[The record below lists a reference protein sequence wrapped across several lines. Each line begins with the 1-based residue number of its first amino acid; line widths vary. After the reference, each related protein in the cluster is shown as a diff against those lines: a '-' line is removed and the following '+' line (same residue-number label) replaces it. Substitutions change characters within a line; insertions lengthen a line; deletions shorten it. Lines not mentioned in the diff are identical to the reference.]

1 MPLLSERDRDRVQEI
16 LANVEGPVTVHY
28 FTQEFECE
36 SCKLEHELLEELKGL
51 TPQLTVKV
59 VEFKEGEG
67 EAKRLGVDKIPA
79 VVLEGPKPFGV
90 RYFGVPSGYEFSAF
104 LEDLIDASR
113 GRSQVSADTQAWLAS
128 LTKPVHIQVFV
139 TPTCPYCPQAVRM
152 AHKLAFLSD
161 KVTADMVSANE
172 FPHLALKYRVMGV
185 PKIVV
190 NEGEVEFEG
199 GLPED
204 AFVEQLKRIGTDT
217 GPSMYT

>member
-1 MPLLSERDRDRVQEI
+1 MPLLSERDRSRVKEI
-16 LANVEGPVTVHY
+16 LAKIQDPVTLHY
-28 FTQEFECE
+28 FTQDFECE
-36 SCKLEHELLEELKGL
+36 SCKVTHELLEELRTLSPKL
-51 TPQLTVKV
+51 NVKV
-59 VEFKEGEG
+59 TEFKEGEG

-79 VVLEGPKPFGV
+79 LVLEGPKVYGV

-113 GRSQVSADTQAWLAS
+113 GTAEVMADTKAWLAS
-128 LTKPVHIQVFV
+128 LKKPVHIQVFV
-139 TPTCPYCPQAVRM
+139 TPTCPYCPRAVRM

-172 FPHLALKYRVMGV
+172 FPHLAMKYRVMGV

-199 GLPED
+199 GLPEE
-204 AFVEQLKRIGTDT
+204 AFVEQLRRLSGDT

>member
-1 MPLLSERDRDRVQEI
+1 MPLLSERDRSRVKEI
-16 LANVEGPVTVHY
+16 LAKIQDPVTLHY
-28 FTQEFECE
+28 FTQDFECE
-36 SCKLEHELLEELKGL
+36 SCKVTHELLEELRGL
-51 TPQLTVKV
+51 SPKLNVKV
-59 VEFKEGEG
+59 TEFKEGEG

-79 VVLEGPKPFGV
+79 LVLEGPKLFGV
-90 RYFGVPSGYEFSAF
+90 RYFGVPSGYEFTAF

-113 GRSQVSADTQAWLAS
+113 GTADVSADTKAWLAS
-128 LTKPVHIQVFV
+128 LNKPVHIQVFV
-139 TPTCPYCPQAVRM
+139 TPTCPYCPRAVRM

-172 FPHLALKYRVMGV
+172 FPHLAMKYRVMGV

-199 GLPED
+199 GLPEE
-204 AFVEQLKRIGTDT
+204 AFVEQLRRVGADT

>member
-1 MPLLSERDRDRVQEI
+1 MALLSDRDRARVKEI
-16 LANVEGPVTVHY
+16 LAKMEGPVTLHY
-28 FTQEFECE
+28 FTQDFECE
-36 SCKLEHELLEELKGL
+36 SCKVEHELLAELTALNPKL
-51 TPQLTVKV
+51 QVKV
-59 VEFKEGEG
+59 VEFQEGEG

-79 VVLEGPKPFGV
+79 LVLEGPKAYAV

-113 GRSQVSADTQAWLAS
+113 GTTEVSADTKAWVTS
-128 LTKPVHIQVFV
+128 LKAPVHIQVFV
-139 TPTCPYCPQAVRM
+139 TPTCPYCPRAVRM

-172 FPHLALKYRVMGV
+172 FPHLAMKYRVMGV

-190 NEGEVEFEG
+190 NDGEVEFEG
-199 GLPED
+199 GLPEA
-204 AFVEQLKRIGTDT
+204 AFVEQLRRVGADS

>member
-1 MPLLSERDRDRVQEI
+1 MPLLSERDRSRVKEI
-16 LANVEGPVTVHY
+16 LAKVDGPVTLHY

-36 SCKLEHELLEELKGL
+36 SCRVTHELLEELRTL
-51 TPQLTVKV
+51 TPKLNVKV
-59 VEFKEGEG
+59 YEFKEEEG

-79 VVLEGPKPFGV
+79 LVFEGPRVYGV

-113 GRSQVSADTQAWLAS
+113 GTADVSAETQTWLAS
-128 LTKPVHIQVFV
+128 LKKPLHIQVFV
-139 TPTCPYCPQAVRM
+139 TSTCPYCPRAVRM

-172 FPHLALKYRVMGV
+172 FPQLSIKYRVMAV
-185 PKIVV
+185 PKVVV

-199 GLPED
+199 GLPEA
-204 AFVEQLKRIGTDT
+204 AFVEQLRRIGADT

>member
-1 MPLLSERDRDRVQEI
+1 MALLSERDRARVKEI
-16 LANVEGPVTVHY
+16 LAKIAEPVTLHY

-36 SCKLEHELLEELKGL
+36 SCKVAHELLEELKGL
-51 TPQLTVKV
+51 SPKLDVKV
-59 VEFKEGEG
+59 TEFKEGEG

-79 VVLEGPKPFGV
+79 VVLEGKRVYGV

-113 GRSQVSADTQAWLAS
+113 GTTDVSAYTKAWLAS
-128 LTKPVHIQVFV
+128 LKKPVHIQVFV
-139 TPTCPYCPQAVRM
+139 TPTCPYCPRAVRM

-172 FPHLALKYRVMGV
+172 FPHLSVKYRVMAV
-185 PKIVV
+185 PKVVV

-199 GLPED
+199 GLPEA
-204 AFVEQLKRIGTDT
+204 AFVEQLRRLGEDT